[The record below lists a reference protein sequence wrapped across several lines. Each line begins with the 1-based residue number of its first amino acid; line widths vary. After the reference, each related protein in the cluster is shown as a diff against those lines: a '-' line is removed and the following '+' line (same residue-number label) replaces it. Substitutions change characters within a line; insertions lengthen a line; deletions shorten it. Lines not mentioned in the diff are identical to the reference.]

1 MGELK
6 KRGKEMGIKLYREPK
21 LEKPIMFVGWPGIGD
36 IGIIAVNTLK
46 DILKAEVFGEIESW
60 DFFYPRKVSIREG
73 LLEDLEFPSNKF
85 YCRRLENKDLI
96 FFIGEEQPTEGG
108 GIYASGEK
116 AFQMANLV
124 LDVGL
129 KFGCE
134 RVYTSGACVSLIHH
148 QMKPRVCAVA
158 SSENLLKEVKK
169 YPNTILMSE
178 IGARGEGEGT
188 ITGLNGLLIA
198 LAKKRGLESIC
209 LMGEIPDWL
218 SRALLP
224 YPKASKS
231 VLEVFA
237 EILGIGIDLSSLDKM
252 EEQIEETIESF
263 CSRFPPEVKE
273 GYDQRKFI
281 AQANPGT
288 ITVEAQIHI
297 DERFKKGGD
306 EGGERPT

>member
-1 MGELK
+1 
-6 KRGKEMGIKLYREPK
+6 MGIKLYREPK
-21 LEKPIMFVGWPGIGD
+21 LEKPIMFVGWPGIGN

-116 AFQMANLV
+116 AYQMANLV

-178 IGARGEGEGT
+178 IGGRGEGEGT
-188 ITGLNGLLIA
+188 ITGLNGLLLA

-263 CSRFPPEVKE
+263 YSRFPPEMKE
-273 GYDQRKFI
+273 EYDQRKFI
-281 AQANPGT
+281 AQTKPGT
-288 ITVEAQIHI
+288 ITVQAQIYI

>member
-1 MGELK
+1 
-6 KRGKEMGIKLYREPK
+6 MGIKLHRELE
-21 LEKPIMFVGWPGIGD
+21 LEKPIMFVGWPGIGN

-73 LLEDLEFPSNKF
+73 LLEDLEFSSNKF
-85 YCRRLENKDLI
+85 YCRRLESKDLI

-124 LDVGL
+124 LDVGI
-129 KFGCE
+129 KFGCQ
-134 RVYTSGACVSLIHH
+134 RVYTSGACVSLTHH
-148 QMKPRVCAVA
+148 QIKPKVCAVIG
-158 SSENLLKEVKK
+158 SEDLKEEVKK

-178 IGARGEGEGT
+178 LGGRGGGEGT
-188 ITGLNGLLIA
+188 ITGLNGLLLA

-218 SRALLP
+218 TGASFP

-237 EILGIGIDLSSLDKM
+237 EILGIRMDFSFLDKM
-252 EEQIEETIESF
+252 EAQIEEIVESF
-263 CSRFPPEVKE
+263 YAKFPLEMKQE
-273 GYDQRKFI
+273 YDQRKFI
-281 AQANPGT
+281 AQTKPGT
-288 ITVEAQIHI
+288 ITIQAQVYI
-297 DERFKKGGD
+297 DEHFKKGGD
-306 EGGERPT
+306 GGGEKPT